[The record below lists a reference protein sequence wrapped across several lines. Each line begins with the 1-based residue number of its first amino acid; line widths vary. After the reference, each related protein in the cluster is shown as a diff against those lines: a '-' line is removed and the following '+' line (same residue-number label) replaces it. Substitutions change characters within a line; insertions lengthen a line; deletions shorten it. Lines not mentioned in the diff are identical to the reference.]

1 MRTFFIA
8 SLNKRKGNCRN
19 RSSHIIA
26 LCLPQRSLPDSRTGR
41 RRLPRVSR
49 ALHARDTEVIDKGLN
64 SRESSL
70 GLVLHKIRA
79 TNTKS
84 PNYGT
89 ETPPRPAKKKK
100 KKPLVL
106 VQRISESKV
115 ARSLR
120 ETAALNRLTIEEE
133 YGVEKQ
139 VQRSCRTRPG
149 SDHQSAIAP
158 SRQRRSSPLSPGL
171 RIGNLGSNLDEK
183 NSTIIFS
190 SVQLRAWLA
199 ITLLE

>member
-1 MRTFFIA
+1 VRAFFIA

-19 RSSHIIA
+19 RSWHIIA

-49 ALHARDTEVIDKGLN
+49 ALHARDTEVIDKDLN

-100 KKPLVL
+100 KNTGSSAAF
-106 VQRISESKV
+106 SEYKV
-115 ARSLR
+115 ARSSR
-120 ETAALNRLTIEEE
+120 ETTALNRLTIEEE
-133 YGVEKQ
+133 SGVEKQ

-171 RIGNLGSNLDEK
+171 RIGNLGCNLDEK

-199 ITLLE
+199 ITLSE